1 MWCSITKLKM
11 CKIDIIKKIVLYQI
25 NKMEINKMETE
36 IQEYIKTM
44 NEKELKAYNIA
55 KEHLGMSFQIE
66 KSIGFREW
74 KKKQVQRD

>member
-1 MWCSITKLKM
+1 
-11 CKIDIIKKIVLYQI
+11 
-25 NKMEINKMETE
+25 MESNQMETQVE
-36 IQEYIKTM
+36 EYIKTM
-44 NEKELKAYNIA
+44 NEKEMKAYKIA